1 MLQLSSEAIAA
12 EGGVVVVVSKD
23 SPAELAALAQAEG
36 LTFPLLSDPDLA
48 LTDALGLRHPG
59 ADVMRGGD
67 LARPALLFFDREGRL
82 GSTWLTE
89 NWRERLD
96 GDGALAPLRAL
107 DAPR

>member
-1 MLQLSSEAIAA
+1 MLQLSLPAIEA
-12 EGGVVVVVSKD
+12 EGGAVVGVSKD
-23 SPAELAALAQAEG
+23 APAELAALAQMEG

-59 ADVMRGGD
+59 ADVKRGGD
-67 LARPALLFFDREGRL
+67 LARPALLFFDRAGRL
-82 GSTWLTE
+82 GATWLTE
-89 NWRERLD
+89 FWRERLE

>member
-1 MLQLSSEAIAA
+1 MLQLSLAAIEA
-12 EGGVVVVVSKD
+12 EGGAVVAVSKD
-23 SPAELAALAQAEG
+23 APDELAALANAEG
-36 LTFPLLSDPDLA
+36 LAFPLLSDPDLA
-48 LTDALGLRHPG
+48 LADALGLRHPG

-89 NWRERLD
+89 NWRERLE